1 MNNNIESVLVSEEQ
15 IKNRVKE
22 MGKEITKDYEGKD
35 LILVSVL
42 KGSVVF
48 MSDIMREI
56 NLPFEIDFMITSSYG
71 KGTDSRG
78 DVKILKDL
86 DVNIKG
92 KDVLIIEDIIDSG
105 YTLSKLKNLL
115 IAREPN
121 SIKICT
127 MLDKPSRRYEG
138 IDLKGDYTGFEVPDE
153 FVVGYGLDYA
163 ELYRGL
169 PYVGV
174 LKRSVYEK

>member
-42 KGSVVF
+42 KGAVVF

-105 YTLSKLKNLL
+105 YTLSKLKGMIL
-115 IAREPN
+115 
-121 SIKICT
+121 
-127 MLDKPSRRYEG
+127 
-138 IDLKGDYTGFEVPDE
+138 
-153 FVVGYGLDYA
+153 
-163 ELYRGL
+163 
-169 PYVGV
+169 
-174 LKRSVYEK
+174 

>member
-42 KGSVVF
+42 KGAVVF
-48 MSDIMREI
+48 MSDIMRAI